1 MGQRTRR
8 SKDLKFKVAIE
19 AIQGDRQV
27 AEIAS
32 EYGVHPQQV
41 RDWKRQ
47 LLEQGADVFSGK
59 QDAERKQLSEERNRL
74 YQKVGELQVK
84 NDFLKKS
91 LGVED

>member
-59 QDAERKQLSEERNRL
+59 QDAERKQLSKERDLL
-74 YQKVGELQVK
+74 YQKVGVSPTKVHTL
-84 NDFLKKS
+84 LS
-91 LGVED
+91 YGR

>member
-27 AEIAS
+27 AEVAT

-59 QDAERKQLSEERNRL
+59 QDAERKQLSEERDRL

-84 NDFLKKS
+84 NDFLTNR